1 MKTVLNKLKD
11 SINKDLISR
20 FDGQLLEQMKF
31 VPINVKSGCIYV
43 AINPFS
49 SKDEITEIIRRDE
62 NLEVKFLQVSDE
74 EMNELLTYVAD
85 DEASVP
91 VYEINETSMEN
102 SDSSIFD
109 HQSPEESTSEAPP
122 IEIASS
128 EMAPLSEAHQSSTG
142 NASPPPSKKKLGE
155 ILIEEGYITEV
166 QLIEALSESK
176 RQKMPLG
183 SALYKLGFITLDQL
197 KQSLQKQQGYET
209 VNAEQ
214 LKIQEKVVNI
224 LPEDFIKTNKV
235 IPISSDGK
243 TLVVGMV
250 NPSDTKILKDI
261 VYLTGQKPRAMLI
274 THYEFQNFI
283 RTFYSNSK
291 QETQDII
298 QQIEDETFEIDGEET
313 LWEQVEREL
322 ADSTGS
328 VAKFVNKIIT
338 DAIDTKASDIHI
350 EPRIGKYVVRYRT
363 DGILKQVVDIPPKV
377 EQSVLTRFKVLARMN
392 IAEHR
397 RPQDG
402 TFSIKFR
409 GSAYDFRINT
419 LPVTGK
425 EKVVI
430 RVLAPAVSLNAADR
444 NINLMGGTAEDIE
457 KITKMV
463 SCPNGIILTSGPT
476 GSGKTTTLYS
486 VLKSLNNEDVNI
498 TTIEDPVEIKLEGI
512 NQSQV
517 NAKAGITFASCMR
530 AILRQDP
537 DIILVGEIR
546 DYETLEVAISAA
558 LTGHLVLS
566 TVHTNSASATVTR
579 LIEMGAKDY
588 LVSSTLS
595 GVIAQRLV
603 RKLCNHCKEEYYPSR
618 EEAELML
625 TDSAEIEQFTKTKI
639 YRKKGCSECNFSGYS
654 GRLGVY
660 EIMPMTKE
668 IKKLIAVGAHDIEIE
683 DAAIA
688 CGMRTLNQACLG
700 HILSGFTTIQEFV
713 RVLGI
718 VNE

>member
-1 MKTVLNKLKD
+1 MKDVLHKLKD
-11 SINKDLISR
+11 SINKDLVLK
-20 FDGQLLEQMKF
+20 FDENLLEQMRF
-31 VPINVKSGCIYV
+31 VPINMNNNCLYV
-43 AINPFS
+43 AINPFAN
-49 SKDEITEIIRRDE
+49 KEEI
-62 NLEVKFLQVSDE
+62 LEFLKSGKQVDVRFIQVTVE
-74 EMNELLTYVAD
+74 ELHELLKCVFED
-85 DEASVP
+85 PNV
-91 VYEINETSMEN
+91 
-102 SDSSIFD
+102 
-109 HQSPEESTSEAPP
+109 
-122 IEIASS
+122 IAEVSLGLNIQTPSS
-128 EMAPLSEAHQSSTG
+128 ENFVPDITAP
-142 NASPPPSKKKLGE
+142 KRKIGE
-155 ILIEEGYITEV
+155 LLIEDGYITES
-166 QLIEALSESK
+166 QLIEALTESK
-176 RQKMPLG
+176 KQKMPLG

-197 KQSLQKQQGYET
+197 KETLQKQQGYDI
-209 VNAEQ
+209 VDADQ
-214 LKIQEKVVNI
+214 LKIQEKVINI
-224 LPEDFIKTNKV
+224 LPEDFVKTNKV
-235 IPISSDGK
+235 VPISSDGR

-250 NPSDTKILKDI
+250 KPDDAKILKDI

-274 THYEFQNFI
+274 THFEFENFVQS
-283 RTFYSNSK
+283 FYSSSK
-291 QETQDII
+291 KETKQII
-298 QQIEDETFEIDGEET
+298 QQIENENLEFSVEET

-322 ADSTGS
+322 QDSTGS

-350 EPRIGKYVVRYRT
+350 EPRLSNYVVRYRT
-363 DGILKQVVDIPPKV
+363 DGILKHVIDVPSKV
-377 EQSVLTRFKVLARMN
+377 EQSVLTRFKVLSRMN

-402 TFSIKFR
+402 TFSIKYKNH
-409 GSAYDFRINT
+409 AYDFRINT
-419 LPVTGK
+419 LPVSGK

-430 RVLAPAVSLNAADR
+430 RVLAPAVSLNASDR
-444 NINLMGGTAEDIE
+444 DVQLIGGTDEDIA
-457 KITKMV
+457 KIKKMI

-486 VLKSLNNEDVNI
+486 VLKSLNDEDVNI

-517 NAKAGITFASCMR
+517 NVKAGITFASCMR

-566 TVHTNSASATVTR
+566 TVHTNSAAATVTR

-603 RKLCNHCKEEYYPSR
+603 RKLCDNCKEEYYPSL
-618 EEAELML
+618 EEARNLFINEE
-625 TDSAEIEQFTKTKI
+625 EINRFMKTKV
-639 YRKKGCSECNFSGYS
+639 YRKKGCNSCDFKGYR

-660 EIMPMTKE
+660 EIMPMSKE
-668 IKKLIAVGAHDIEIE
+668 IKKLIAIGAHDIEIE

-688 CGMRTLNQACLG
+688 CGMKTLNQACLG
-700 HILSGFTTIQEFV
+700 HILKGLTTAEEFV

-718 VNE
+718 VSE

>member
-1 MKTVLNKLKD
+1 MKDVVKKLKD
-11 SINKDLISR
+11 NINEDLIFKFEES
-20 FDGQLLEQMKF
+20 LLEQMQF
-31 VPINVKSGCIYV
+31 VPINVQSNFLYIAVNSHANKE
-43 AINPFS
+43 
-49 SKDEITEIIRRDE
+49 EILLKAKGDFQDVRFI
-62 NLEVKFLQVSDE
+62 QVSDE
-74 EMNELLTYVAD
+74 EITKLLAYVHKDIYSKMSHAAIVVEHED
-85 DEASVP
+85 GHES
-91 VYEINETSMEN
+91 NFHETNSHEN
-102 SDSSIFD
+102 L
-109 HQSPEESTSEAPP
+109 EPP
-122 IEIASS
+122 
-128 EMAPLSEAHQSSTG
+128 
-142 NASPPPSKKKLGE
+142 KKKLGE
-155 ILIEEGYITEV
+155 ILIEENLITEP
-166 QLIEALSESK
+166 QLIQALSESK
-176 RQKMPLG
+176 RQNMPLG
-183 SALYKLGFITLDQL
+183 STLYKLGFISLEQL
-197 KQSLQKQQGYET
+197 KGTLQQQQGYET

-214 LKIQEKVVNI
+214 LKIQDKVVNI
-224 LPEDFIKTNKV
+224 LPEDFIKANKV
-235 IPISSDGK
+235 IPISTDGRN
-243 TLVVGMV
+243 LVVGMV
-250 NPSDTKILKDI
+250 HPDDAKVLKDI

-274 THYEFQNFI
+274 THFEFQNFI
-283 RTFYSNSK
+283 DAIYSHSK
-291 QETQDII
+291 RETKEII
-298 QQIEDETFEIDGEET
+298 QQIEDESLQIEGEET

-322 ADSTGS
+322 QDSTGS

-338 DAIDTKASDIHI
+338 DAIDNKVSDIHI
-350 EPRIGKYVVRYRT
+350 EPRLGNYVVRYRT
-363 DGILKQVVDIPPKV
+363 DGILKQVIDIPPKV
-377 EQSVLTRFKVLARMN
+377 EQSVLTRFKVLSRMN

-402 TFSIKFR
+402 TFSIKYK
-409 GSAYDFRINT
+409 GIPYDFRINT
-419 LPVTGK
+419 LPVGGK

-430 RVLAPAVSLNAADR
+430 RVLAPAVSLSSEDR
-444 NINLMGGTAEDIE
+444 NIKLVGGTEEDVD

-566 TVHTNSASATVTR
+566 TVHTNSAAATVTR

-603 RKLCNHCKEEYYPSR
+603 RRLCDSCKEAYYPTY
-618 EEAELML
+618 EEASKILVDEE
-625 TDSAEIEQFTKTKI
+625 EIKKFMKTKI
-639 YRKKGCSECNFSGYS
+639 YKKRGCSNCDFSGYA

-660 EIMPMTKE
+660 EIMPMNKE
-668 IKKLIAVGAHDIEIE
+668 IKKLIAVGSHDIEIE
-683 DAAIA
+683 EAAVA
-688 CGMRTLNQACLG
+688 CGMKTLNQACFG
-700 HILSGFTTIQEFV
+700 HILKGFTTVDEFV

>member
-1 MKTVLNKLKD
+1 MKNSILGKLKD
-11 SINKDLISR
+11 SINKELVLK
-20 FDGQLLEQMKF
+20 FDATLLQQMRF
-31 VPINVKSGCIYV
+31 VPINIKANCIYI
-43 AINPFS
+43 AINQFAQKEDIVS
-49 SKDEITEIIRRDE
+49 MINKNSDFEARFI
-62 NLEVKFLQVSDE
+62 QVPDE
-74 EMNELLTYVAD
+74 ELEELLKYVLGNSPQIFVEENKD
-85 DEASVP
+85 SV
-91 VYEINETSMEN
+91 
-102 SDSSIFD
+102 D
-109 HQSPEESTSEAPP
+109 HQVFEDPVTEKKRTVEKNDVAKEPP
-122 IEIASS
+122 
-128 EMAPLSEAHQSSTG
+128 
-142 NASPPPSKKKLGE
+142 KKKIGE
-155 ILIEEGYITEV
+155 LLIDRGYITEI
-166 QLIEALSESK
+166 QLIQALAESK
-176 RQKMPLG
+176 KQQMPLG

-197 KQSLQKQQGYET
+197 KETLHEQQGFEM
-209 VNAEQ
+209 VDSDQ
-214 LKIQEKVVNI
+214 LKIQDKVVNI
-224 LPEDFIKTNKV
+224 LPEDFVKANRV
-235 IPISSDGK
+235 VPISSDGRI
-243 TLVVGMV
+243 LVVGMV
-250 NPSDTKILKDI
+250 NPADRKVLKDI

-274 THYEFQNFI
+274 THYEFENIVQS
-283 RTFYSNSK
+283 FYNHSK
-291 QETQDII
+291 KETKQII
-298 QQIEDETFEIDGEET
+298 QQIEDESLEFEVEET

-322 ADSTGS
+322 ADSSGS

-350 EPRIGKYVVRYRT
+350 EPRIGNYVVRYRT
-363 DGILKQVVDIPPKV
+363 DGILKHIVDIPIKV
-377 EQSVLTRFKVLARMN
+377 EQSVLTRFKVLSRMN

-402 TFSIKFR
+402 TFSIKYK
-409 GSAYDFRINT
+409 GSSYDFRINT
-419 LPVTGK
+419 LPVGSK

-430 RVLAPAVSLNAADR
+430 RVLAPAVSLKGADR
-444 NINLMGGTAEDIE
+444 NIELFGGTAEDIE

-566 TVHTNSASATVTR
+566 TVHTNSAAATVTR

-603 RKLCNHCKEEYYPSR
+603 RKLCDDCKEVYYPSY
-618 EEAELML
+618 EEAKKVLMEE
-625 TDSAEIEQFTKTKI
+625 DEIQRLMKTKM
-639 YRKKGCSECNFSGYS
+639 YRKKGCNSCDFNGYK

-660 EIMPMTKE
+660 EIMQMTKE
-668 IKKLIAVGAHDIEIE
+668 IKKLIAIGSHDIEIE
-683 DAAIA
+683 EAAVA
-688 CGMRTLNQACLG
+688 CGMKTLNQACLS
-700 HILSGFTTIQEFV
+700 HILRGETTIDEFI

-718 VNE
+718 VSE